1 MKYCDEASKDIWE
14 LEKASLQMM
23 LSEPFDVSDSTVL
36 AENTIGRLLGWA
48 SIYSLSSDKGEI
60 SKAYEIVTKLVEY
73 TRGERDDIIAA
84 ADLVLSRVGNFPG
97 RILLRN
103 RHVTDKKINTPAL
116 FALESMSRE
125 AENTLFLSDDEESLL
140 TDFQFEL
147 FKALNEEESL
157 SVSAPTSAGKSFVL
171 TLNLIEKLKSKMGQ
185 CIVYVVPTRAL
196 ITEVS
201 KRIRDALKQSNISEV
216 LVRTAPFPVDE
227 ESSPA
232 GIVYV
237 LTQERLMS
245 YIGSAE
251 GIPRITS
258 LIVDEAHE
266 IQNGNRGVILESA
279 IDIVVK
285 KFEIDSIFFAS
296 PLIKNPSYFLSLFGR
311 ESSGKYFV
319 ETVSPVSQNII
330 SISDVHKKPCL
341 AKISVLRDKEF
352 LEVGEIES
360 DFQFRDAI
368 YLQKANLA
376 HKISGSGNSVIVF
389 SNGPSDAEKIARAV
403 AKKNISFEICEEI
416 LYFVDF
422 LKKDVH
428 RNYPLIEC
436 LMSGVAFH
444 YGSMPSLVRSGV
456 EDLFKNGVI
465 KVLCC
470 TSTLLQG
477 VNLPAKHILIDNPK
491 SGDVAMSR
499 ADFLNLAGR
508 AGRLLHEFHGNIWCI
523 RPEKWDGDC
532 LHGDKLQEVVSAVGG
547 IMVDGGVSVCELLDG
562 NLEDKEKANAEA
574 VLGHLYHEYIEEKG
588 FDFMEKYKT
597 ESNESA
603 LNDTI
608 NKLKEV
614 EVNVRVPN
622 RILESH
628 QSLRP
633 DYIQNLFEIISEM
646 DDLENFIPLFPYA
659 VGAKD
664 RMVVIVELLSDVFD
678 WDMSERYRNWICSLG
693 LNWAQG
699 KPISQ
704 ILGER
709 VKFKNVENDPSVVIR
724 ECLSVLENA
733 IRFKLVKYYSVYLD
747 LMKHVMNERGLTSNA
762 EDLEAFYI
770 YLEFGSCNRNALN
783 LMALGM
789 SRFSAL
795 YLENKFQ
802 FDEKVES
809 EQYIEKLKS
818 MNWQAINMP
827 VICRKEIDSFLM

>member
-1 MKYCDEASKDIWE
+1 MKYLGEASKDILE

-23 LSEPFDVSDSTVL
+23 LSELFYISSPTILSES
-36 AENTIGRLLGWA
+36 TIGRLLGWA
-48 SIYSLSSDKGEI
+48 SIYSLSSDKNEI
-60 SKAYEIVTKLVEY
+60 SKAYEIATKLVEY
-73 TRGERDDIIAA
+73 TRGEREDVLAA
-84 ADLVLSRVGNFPG
+84 ADLVLSRIGNFPG
-97 RILLRN
+97 RVLLRN
-103 RHVTDKKINTPAL
+103 RHASNRKMNVPAL

-125 AENTLFLSDDEESLL
+125 AENTLFINDGEESLL

-147 FKALNEEESL
+147 FKSLNDEESL

-171 TLNLIEKLKSKMGQ
+171 TLNLIEKLKSKKGQ
-185 CIVYVVPTRAL
+185 CIVYIVPTRAL

-216 LVRTAPFPVDE
+216 LVRTAPFPVE
-227 ESSPA
+227 ETDSPA

-245 YIGSAE
+245 YIGSSE
-251 GIPRITS
+251 GKPRVTS

-285 KFEIDSIFFAS
+285 KFNIDSVFFAS
-296 PLIKNPSYFLSLFGR
+296 PLIKNPAYFLSLFGR
-311 ESSGKYFV
+311 ENSGKYFV

-330 SISDVHKKPCL
+330 SISDVFKQPCS
-341 AKISVLRDKEF
+341 AKISVLSDKEF
-352 LEVGEIES
+352 LEIGEVKS
-360 DFQFRDAI
+360 DYQFRGPV

-376 HKISGSGNSVIVF
+376 HKISGSGDSVIVF
-389 SNGPSDAEKIARAV
+389 SNGPSDAEKIAREI
-403 AKKNISFEICEEI
+403 AKKNTFFKVSEEI

-422 LKKDVH
+422 LKNDVH
-428 RNYPLIEC
+428 RNYPLVEC
-436 LMSGVAFH
+436 LMNGVAFH

-456 EDLFKNGVI
+456 EDLFKNGAI

-491 SGDVAMSR
+491 SGDVSMSR

-532 LHGDKLQEVVSAVGG
+532 LKGDKLQEVISAVGG
-547 IMVDGGVSVCELLDG
+547 IMTDGGISVCKLLDG
-562 NLEDKEKANAEA
+562 NLENKEKENAEA
-574 VLGHLYHEYIEEKG
+574 VLGHLFHEYMEEKG
-588 FDFMEKYKT
+588 FDFMDRYKT
-597 ESNESA
+597 ESNGSV
-603 LNDTI
+603 LSDTI

-614 EVNVRVPN
+614 EIGVKVPN
-622 RILESH
+622 SILEAH

-633 DYIQNLFEIISEM
+633 DYIQNLFEVISDI
-646 DDLENFIPLFPYA
+646 DDLDSYIPLFPYA
-659 VGAKD
+659 VGAKN
-664 RMVVIVELLSDVFD
+664 RMLVIVELISDVFE
-678 WDMSERYRNWICSLG
+678 WDVQPKYRNWICSLG
-693 LNWAQG
+693 LSWAQG

-709 VKFKNVENDPSVVIR
+709 VKFKNAGNDPSVVIR

-733 IRFKLVKYYSVYLD
+733 IRFRLVKYYSVYLD
-747 LMKHVMNERGLTSNA
+747 LMKHVMNERGLTSSA
-762 EDLEAFYI
+762 EELEAFYI

-795 YLENKFQ
+795 YLENRFQ
-802 FDEKVES
+802 FDDKVEA
-809 EQYIEKLKS
+809 ERYIEKLKG
-818 MNWQAINMP
+818 MNWHSINMP
-827 VICRKEIDSFLM
+827 VICRKEIESFLM